1 MASRRLSEERDL
13 ASVFARLVANEPRP
27 VGPGRH
33 HGAHGADDPEPLP
46 AAVTIASAADAGRRR
61 LTGRR
66 LRRRL
71 VRLLRAQLDA
81 QQVWL
86 GIAAH
91 FDRDGLGGLA
101 ALFRDGAGEHGR
113 RAAEIM
119 RYLASRDVAFE
130 LPPIGAAPTR
140 YRSAAL
146 AVGVALERA
155 MRTARRADAAAGS
168 AVSRRDLRTLQFL
181 ERFAEPEAE
190 QERRLRK
197 LLGMLASGLNAY
209 QAEALLREPA

>member
-1 MASRRLSEERDL
+1 MSEERDL

-33 HGAHGADDPEPLP
+33 HGTHGADDPEPLP
-46 AAVTIASAADAGRRR
+46 AAATIAAAAEAGRRR

-66 LRRRL
+66 LRRRM

-86 GIAAH
+86 GIAAY

-101 ALFRDGAGEHGR
+101 GLFREGSGEHGR
-113 RAAEIM
+113 RAAETM
-119 RYLASRDVAFE
+119 RYLAARDVAFD
-130 LPPIGAAPTR
+130 LPAVGAAPTH

-155 MRTARRADAAAGS
+155 MQTARRADAAAGS
-168 AVSRRDLRTLQFL
+168 ALSRRDVRTLQFL
-181 ERFAEPEAE
+181 ERFGEPEAE

-197 LLGMLASGLNAY
+197 LIAVLASGLNIY